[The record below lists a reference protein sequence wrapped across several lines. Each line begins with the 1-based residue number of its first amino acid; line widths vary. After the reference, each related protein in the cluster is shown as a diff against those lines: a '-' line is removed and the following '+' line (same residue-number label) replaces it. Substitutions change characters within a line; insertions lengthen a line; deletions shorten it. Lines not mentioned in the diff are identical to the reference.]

1 MELQVLG
8 VLGRWVGRAA
18 ANQTGMLGIFRT
30 QLPRAVQREISIPVA
45 AGN

>member
-1 MELQVLG
+1 MELQVPG
-8 VLGRWVGRAA
+8 VAGRRGGR